1 MERPTKEQVDDAL
14 EHVDLNPPS
23 ASDPWRM
30 GLRPEHVLAAEVR
43 ALQVENELLRE
54 DKLKRDDLVEQVRSM
69 QAEKAHLMRQLTAAR
84 LMLQETTHERV
95 DPKRDPFGGF

>member
-1 MERPTKEQVDDAL
+1 MERPTKEQVDAAL
-14 EHVDLNPPS
+14 VMVDNHVRAFPNSKMSLVTLS
-23 ASDPWRM
+23 
-30 GLRPEHVLAAEVR
+30 AEVA
-43 ALQVENELLRE
+43 ALQAENEQLRE

-95 DPKRDPFGGF
+95 DPNRDPFGGMGT